1 MKFKY
6 IIIFISFFVLV
17 ISCDVEN
24 LLKTSD
30 PPQVSDIFSNAP
42 GFIVQPT
49 QTSKFWVTASNP
61 EEGVLTY
68 EWSANGGEYIGSRQ
82 NDTLTWKAPVTG
94 GLYTITVKVSNSEKD
109 ITRSREITVPSLNAP
124 QVNIISPKSGE
135 FFVQESNVLINA
147 TAISENGISRT
158 DLFVNDSLVSSLSGS
173 SSNNY
178 QFSWIVREDA
188 GPAEIKVSAVAKQT
202 GLTGSDSVLVNVE
215 GIIPGKFDAGK

>member
-42 GFIVQPT
+42 RFIVQPT
-49 QTSKFWVTASNP
+49 QTAKFWVTASNP

-68 EWSANGGEYIGSRQ
+68 VWSANGGEYIGSRQ

-109 ITRSREITVPSLNAP
+109 VTRSREITVPSLNAP

-173 SSNNY
+173 ISNNY
-178 QFSWIVREDA
+178 EFIWIVREDA